1 MTWLY
6 VLATVVLF
14 AAPLAGPLAQTSG
27 MAPVMQALVEQS
39 GVPNLVSGV
48 ILETRLFDTIGEVV
62 VFTLASI
69 GVRQLFREETKRDSI
84 RSLTDLPSRVVCEQ
98 VATISSLVAV
108 EMALRGHL
116 SPGGGFAAGVAGGTA
131 IGLVLISGGSR
142 FTAKLHKRWH
152 ADRWEKAAVLGFVLL
167 ALLSLEGMTPGLG
180 RFGGLLSGGWI
191 PLLNLLVALKVT
203 LGSWAMVQRFIQYRG
218 LL

>member
-6 VLATVVLF
+6 VLASVVLF
-14 AAPLAGPLAQTSG
+14 AAPLSSPLAQTSG

-98 VATISSLVAV
+98 VATISSMVASRTCSSARATPKRRSRMRLLDCSMGGRLTICLHSDRPEGRGALV
-108 EMALRGHL
+108 
-116 SPGGGFAAGVAGGTA
+116 GT
-131 IGLVLISGGSR
+131 R
-142 FTAKLHKRWH
+142 
-152 ADRWEKAAVLGFVLL
+152 ADRR
-167 ALLSLEGMTPGLG
+167 PRHG
-180 RFGGLLSGGWI
+180 R
-191 PLLNLLVALKVT
+191 
-203 LGSWAMVQRFIQYRG
+203 Q
-218 LL
+218 